1 MEPCDRGPER
11 AMRQYLSQL
20 LETGT
25 TRSTGCLDRFLVRGM
40 TNFPPPPPPSP
51 PSSSSIEGKA
61 SRCSLFERLLCG
73 GSRRSERLLVPDLA
87 TEWFRKQKV
96 FLDKL
101 TPKELAALSDGLA
114 ADKGSDSLHRQQASS
129 GLAGQRKDSDGGPVS
144 KLATCLPATES
155 RSPGNPFLIGKGPT
169 EEFPMRSPS
178 PRRCKKLHGRGSC
191 SCLRSRGAGAPY
203 DCPFQADGQPMAGEC
218 LAARRT
224 EPLLPRQR
232 RKFDL
237 RQAPQRRLDPALFRR
252 ISPEFF
258 RILAS
263 YEAAMSEVCPLYGIS
278 MQHWG
283 ETAACCPCEEHSH
296 LKPRFLGDDAVAGT
310 AIVPPTW
317 PSVESRGVPEKE
329 PPAKRQTE
337 KRTARSRKDHPDRVI
352 KTCSNDTCANESCHL
367 GRENENKSKDEP
379 NFSEDERQGQRRR
392 RHGYK
397 HPPFLVYSDDER
409 QEQRLGQHVQSQSS
423 NPNPAESRR
432 SVDQQGRRLDQQ
444 VSRQSDDQSSN
455 LPEKRRKF
463 GSCFRRPRQPY
474 GTACVPSN
482 FAPPPAHSLGDSP
495 AFQPVQPPA
504 HSTAHSTD
512 YSTSYPV
519 AHSTDHSTAHS
530 TAYPA
535 AHSTAHSTAYPA
547 AHSTA
552 YPAAHSTAHSTAYPT
567 AHSTDHST
575 AYPSAHSTAHPAA
588 HSTAHSID
596 HSTAYP
602 TAHSTDHSTA
612 SPQNVITKSEHQ
624 PPNKGI
630 FGGFTGIC
638 KRCMEPGR
646 HLFYNLNANYQHNRE
661 RYGQMR
667 QNKKRQK
674 ERERELERE
683 RERQRLTED
692 QVDRDSS
699 TTLRP
704 PVPSEVGTQTE
715 KVESEQTLAFR
726 TPASERTLAE
736 WNQGAM
742 LPPATSVV
750 ASQCQ
755 ADCQCGLPQ
764 EAFQLPPVR
773 GCTCPTEQRGRQR
786 STRIPRKS
794 STETDYSKCGHR
806 VRACYL
812 ANDFH
817 QLMRRVAKKRP
828 RPITQVPGRPKV
840 KGVSTKTKEQAA
852 RSEEPA
858 TTDASLPNP
867 AAQVK
872 VPTMPKRKPKPMA
885 IAAQQPEQSPTKHLN
900 ITYAATEIPKMQKI
914 RKKKVQSSRE
924 ASSRS
929 DIPSV
934 RGQPQEIPSDKQKES
949 QSSTYS
955 PKPSNRKPYTLQG
968 GSPRAPSPKN
978 KQEAKVSCPR
988 DSRPRNWRPD
998 PRPSNW
1004 SASKRRSQRWAPS
1017 RCSSASSSGR
1027 SHPEAFSAVSD
1038 YCKSKASCI
1047 SRAPAPNNISGTS
1060 NWSPPKTRENASK
1073 MQERRRSLQSNS
1085 SYAPTSDAYSSQY
1098 SRTWQQEDQYQCSNL
1113 KSVNEKPPTQWQ
1125 APLVPGRFSW
1135 VDPTRAPSHLE
1146 TGRRYYTDT
1155 QVPGRQCSCR
1165 SLRSKS
1171 SIRALSSN
1179 TDSVRCPCAPAPS
1192 VASVDPPLELLNAKE
1207 EEEEQCYC
1215 YSYQPQTSDQQ
1226 PVENTYLQP
1235 STNPSPQACDCR
1247 RTKPALFST
1256 ALRWEPQQH
1265 HHARTLLRTQRP
1277 PPQKHQQFYTRYH
1290 HYPAESLAVQQQRR
1304 EWVPEYQA
1312 HNHCPCDTNQRW
1324 DELVENT
1331 PHYTAHNYPMQGI
1344 QNDDDLRHNPYP
1356 RQANSFARQG
1366 RDRAGA
1372 ITAAA
1377 QGLRGLVNA
1386 LGGGRHRPRHN
1397 HNPRES
1403 NQQEDYY
1410 HETTIDPREVPSQQS
1425 ARYGGEQV
1433 EQERNRPDYNCNLP
1447 MEAAPLKAPYSSA
1460 SLPRNNYSNFN
1471 VYSRRPNKGGECN
1484 YYLPTD
1490 GMPNSYNDR
1499 RNMNGEQSVGV
1510 RESGRSSQFRFF
1522 GSDMD
1527 SHRRTTSI
1535 PKRGRQTGGASPLVD
1550 EPFKTSTPLAIFL
1563 DSLRAKHAASE
1574 IVAKTAQQPEP
1585 RGVTILGKTLAK
1597 TTQVHQSHGT
1607 SSASDDD
1614 ADADD
1619 CLDLRH
1625 RRMRSPA
1632 QETMAFP
1639 STYTGLLE
1647 EQILGEYLPRPRYKR
1662 RT

>member
-11 AMRQYLSQL
+11 VMRQYLSQL

-40 TNFPPPPPPSP
+40 TNFPPPQPQP
-51 PSSSSIEGKA
+51 SSIEGKA

-73 GSRRSERLLVPDLA
+73 GSRKSERLLVPDLA

-96 FLDKL
+96 FLDRL
-101 TPKELAALSDGLA
+101 TPKELAALSAGLA
-114 ADKGSDSLHRQQASS
+114 ADKGSDSLARQQASS
-129 GLAGQRKDSDGGPVS
+129 GLAGQTKDSDGGPVS
-144 KLATCLPATES
+144 KVATCLPATES
-155 RSPGNPFLIGKGPT
+155 RSQGNPFLIGKSAK
-169 EEFPMRSPS
+169 EECIPMRSES

-191 SCLRSRGAGAPY
+191 SCLRSRGAGATT
-203 DCPFQADGQPMAGEC
+203 DDWPFQADGQPMAGEC

-224 EPLLPRQR
+224 EPLLPRLR

-283 ETAACCPCEEHSH
+283 ETTACCPCEEHSH
-296 LKPRFLGDDAVAGT
+296 LKSRFLGDDAVAAA

-317 PSVESRGVPEKE
+317 PPVESRGVPEKE

-337 KRTARSRKDHPDRVI
+337 KRTARFVKDQPDREK
-352 KTCSNDTCANESCHL
+352 KTYSKDTGANEFSHL
-367 GRENENKSKDEP
+367 DKENENKSRDEP
-379 NFSEDERQGQRRR
+379 ISSEDERQKQRRT
-392 RHGYK
+392 RHDYK
-397 HPPFLVYSDDER
+397 HPQFLVHSDDER
-409 QEQRLGQHVQSQSS
+409 QDPNVQSQSS
-423 NPNPAESRR
+423 NPAESRR
-432 SVDQQGRRLDQQ
+432 SVDQQRRSLDHQ

-474 GTACVPSN
+474 GTASVSSN
-482 FAPPPAHSLGDSP
+482 IAPPPAHSLVDSP
-495 AFQPVQPPA
+495 AFKPVQPP
-504 HSTAHSTD
+504 
-512 YSTSYPV
+512 
-519 AHSTDHSTAHS
+519 
-530 TAYPA
+530 
-535 AHSTAHSTAYPA
+535 
-547 AHSTA
+547 
-552 YPAAHSTAHSTAYPT
+552 HSTAHSTAYPT
-567 AHSTDHST
+567 AHSTAYPADHS
-575 AYPSAHSTAHPAA
+575 
-588 HSTAHSID
+588 
-596 HSTAYP
+596 

-612 SPQNVITKSEHQ
+612 SPQNVMTESEHQ
-624 PPNKGI
+624 PPSKGI
-630 FGGFTGIC
+630 LGGFTGMC

-646 HLFYNLNANYQHNRE
+646 HLFYNLNANYHQNRE

-667 QNKKRQK
+667 QNRKRQK
-674 ERERELERE
+674 ERE
-683 RERQRLTED
+683 RERQRLTEE

-704 PVPSEVGTQTE
+704 SDPPEVGTQTE
-715 KVESEQTLAFR
+715 IVDSEQTLAFR

-736 WNQGAM
+736 SNQGAM
-742 LPPATSVV
+742 LPSAETSVM
-750 ASQCQ
+750 ATQCQ

-764 EAFQLPPVR
+764 EAFQLPPVCR
-773 GCTCPTEQRGRQR
+773 CTCPTEQREHRR
-786 STRIPRKS
+786 STRVPRKS
-794 STETDYSKCGHR
+794 PTETDYSKCGQR

-828 RPITQVPGRPKV
+828 RPITQVPGRPK
-840 KGVSTKTKEQAA
+840 TKEQAA

-858 TTDASLPNP
+858 PLPNP

-872 VPTMPKRKPKPMA
+872 VPTKSKRKPKPMV
-885 IAAQQPEQSPTKHLN
+885 IASQQPEQSSTKHLN
-900 ITYAATEIPKMQKI
+900 VTYAATGIPKMQKV
-914 RKKKVQSSRE
+914 RKKRVQSSRE

-934 RGQPQEIPSDKQKES
+934 GCQPQEMPSGKQKEG
-949 QSSTYS
+949 QSCTYS

-968 GSPRAPSPKN
+968 GSPRAPSPRN
-978 KQEAKVSCPR
+978 KQEAKVSGPR
-988 DSRPRNWRPD
+988 ERRPRNWRPD

-1004 SASKRRSQRWAPS
+1004 SASKRRSQRRAPS

-1038 YCKSKASCI
+1038 YCQSKASCI
-1047 SRAPAPNNISGTS
+1047 SGAPAAT
-1060 NWSPPKTRENASK
+1060 NWSPSKSRENASK
-1073 MQERRRSLQSNS
+1073 MQERRQSPQSKS
-1085 SYAPTSDAYSSQY
+1085 SYAPSSDAYSSQY
-1098 SRTWQQEDQYQCSNL
+1098 SRRWQQEDQYQCSNW
-1113 KSVNEKPPTQWQ
+1113 KSDNAKPPNQWQ
-1125 APLVPGRFSW
+1125 APLFPGRFSW

-1155 QVPGRQCSCR
+1155 QEPRRQCSCR

-1192 VASVDPPLELLNAKE
+1192 VASVDPPLELLNAAE
-1207 EEEEQCYC
+1207 EEEKEEEQCYC
-1215 YSYQPQTSDQQ
+1215 YDYHPQTSDQQ
-1226 PVENTYLQP
+1226 PMENTYLQP
-1235 STNPSPQACDCR
+1235 FTNQSPQTCNCS
-1247 RTKPALFST
+1247 RTKPALFSN

-1277 PPQKHQQFYTRYH
+1277 PPQKHPQYYSRYH
-1290 HYPAESLAVQQQRR
+1290 QYPAENLAVPQQQSR

-1312 HNHCPCDTNQRW
+1312 HNHCACDTNQRW
-1324 DELVENT
+1324 EELVENT
-1331 PHYTAHNYPMQGI
+1331 PHYTEQHYPMQGI
-1344 QNDDDLRHNPYP
+1344 QNDDDLRHYPYP

-1386 LGGGRHRPRHN
+1386 LGGSRHRPRHN

-1403 NQQEDYY
+1403 HQQQDYY
-1410 HETTIDPREVPSQQS
+1410 HETTIDPSVVPSQQS
-1425 ARYGGEQV
+1425 VRYDEEQV
-1433 EQERNRPDYNCNLP
+1433 EQDRNQPDYNCNLP
-1447 MEAAPLKAPYSSA
+1447 MEAASQMPPCSST

-1471 VYSRRPNKGGECN
+1471 LYSRRSNKGGESN
-1484 YYLPTD
+1484 YYLPAD

-1499 RNMNGEQSVGV
+1499 RNMDGEQSFRA
-1510 RESGRSSQFRFF
+1510 REAERSSQFRFF
-1522 GSDMD
+1522 GSEMD
-1527 SHRRTTSI
+1527 SHRRTTCI

-1550 EPFKTSTPLAIFL
+1550 EPPKTTTPLAIFL
-1563 DSLRAKHAASE
+1563 DSLRAKRAASE
-1574 IVAKTAQQPEP
+1574 IVTKTAQQPES
-1585 RGVTILGKTLAK
+1585 RRVTTLGKTLAK
-1597 TTQVHQSHGT
+1597 TTPVHWSHGT

-1625 RRMRSPA
+1625 RRMRCPA
-1632 QETMAFP
+1632 QETMVFP

-1647 EQILGEYLPRPRYKR
+1647 EQILDEYLPRPRYKR